1 MEAAQLRNFM
11 KFIIVFITLT
21 AFAGIVDAKPR
32 LAVRAFEDRTQE
44 QDAPAGAIMDMM
56 VTEMDKSGVFDLVER
71 EKFNYVAEELEL
83 SQSGLVD
90 PSMVL
95 EVGKIHSAQYT
106 MTGAITVYYYNEKKS
121 GFSIIINNT
130 AEAKTAYVTL
140 EIRIIDNTTSK
151 VIYTSAK
158 QGQAKQ
164 TGKSSGIELKE
175 FWAGS
180 RNKTYGGIL
189 GLATRDAVMQHVSA
203 IKKHNWE

>member
-1 MEAAQLRNFM
+1 MKLK
-11 KFIIVFITLT
+11 KFINLSIVFIIFT
-21 AFAGIVDAKPR
+21 AIFTGLADARPR
-32 LAVRAFEDRTQE
+32 LTVRAFEDRTQE
-44 QDAPAGAIMDMM
+44 QDAPASAVMDMM
-56 VTEMDKSGVFDLVER
+56 VTELDKSGVFDLIER

-121 GFSIIINNT
+121 GFSIILNST

-151 VIYTSAK
+151 VVYTSTK

-180 RNKTYGGIL
+180 RSKTYGGIL

-203 IKKHNWE
+203 IKSYDWE